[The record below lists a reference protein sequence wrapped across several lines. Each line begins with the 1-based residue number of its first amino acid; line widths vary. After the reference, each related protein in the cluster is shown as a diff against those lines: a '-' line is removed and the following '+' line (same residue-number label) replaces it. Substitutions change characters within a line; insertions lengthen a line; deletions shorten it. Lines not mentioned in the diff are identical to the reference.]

1 MSKGK
6 FQSSRAK
13 PSARQRNAKKPNLAL
28 PITVGIVALAV
39 LGIGIWLLVKGTA
52 TPETVPEKVSICGV
66 DLSGM
71 TKKEAV
77 EALTA
82 ALPEP
87 FAQDMTVQMGEGTE
101 PVVLRAADIKAS
113 IDPEKAAVAAL
124 NATFDE
130 QGSCILDTKSFV
142 ITDEAC
148 LNTAAKQAVE
158 DYSFDLQ
165 QPKVEEVR
173 EVRETEVKQEDGT
186 TKTEE
191 KEIVNLVITTGI
203 DQHSFTEDEFCDC
216 VRNGYVALN
225 FFPAM
230 TYHEDE
236 KADAVDV
243 DKLAEQY
250 CTEPVDATY
259 DPKTFDITPDVP
271 GYGFDPEELRA
282 QLEEAAPGAEL
293 IVPLTEIEAEATAE
307 KLKASLFADVLGEC
321 DTPHTWINDR
331 THNLELAC
339 EAINGKILMPGEV
352 FSFNETVGQ
361 RTKEKGYR
369 EAIAYVSG
377 KSVPEVGGG
386 VCQVASTIYSACLY
400 ADLEI
405 VSATCHQFFVT
416 YVNPGMDAAIYW
428 PNLDY
433 KFRNN
438 TAYPLRI
445 DASVHDGRVWIS
457 LMGTNT
463 KDYTV
468 KMSWEM
474 LSKTDWETVQ
484 QEIKPGDPYKN
495 GEEIT
500 SPYTG
505 YKYVTYMSKY
515 DLQGNLIST
524 TEVRTS
530 NYSKRDKVIA
540 VSAAPKPTEPTSPPA
555 TQPTEPTQ
563 KPTDPPVEP
572 TDPPVEPTDPPVE
585 PTDPP
590 EEGDGG

>member
-6 FQSSRAK
+6 FEAGRKKPYAGQRRAK
-13 PSARQRNAKKPNLAL
+13 KQNIAL
-28 PITVGIVALAV
+28 PIVIGIVALSV
-39 LGIGIWLLVKGTA
+39 LGVGIWLLTKGTSA
-52 TPETVPEKVSICGV
+52 PELIPEKVSICGV

-71 TKKEAV
+71 TQKEAV
-77 EALTA
+77 EALSA
-82 ALPEP
+82 ALPAE
-87 FAQDMTVQMGEGTE
+87 FTQDMTVNMGEETE
-101 PVVLRAADIKAS
+101 PVVLRAADIKAH
-113 IDPEKAAVAAL
+113 IDPEKAAEAARK
-124 NATFDE
+124 ATFDE
-130 QGSCILDTKSFV
+130 QGNCILDAASFV
-142 ITDEAC
+142 VTDEAY
-148 LNTAAKQAVE
+148 LKDTAKQAVT
-158 DYSFDLQ
+158 DYSRELQ
-165 QPKVEEVR
+165 QPKVEEVKEER
-173 EVRETEVKQEDGT
+173 EVEVEQEDGT
-186 TKTEE
+186 TKTEK
-191 KEIVNLVITTGI
+191 KECKDLVITTGI
-203 DQHSFTEDEFCDC
+203 DQHSFTEKEFCDC
-216 VRNGYVALN
+216 VRNGYVAMN
-225 FFPAM
+225 FFPAISY
-230 TYHEDE
+230 TEEE
-236 KADAVDV
+236 KADGIDV
-243 DKLAEQY
+243 DALAEKY
-250 CTEPVDATY
+250 CVEPVDAVF

-271 GYGFDPEELRA
+271 GYGFDPEELKA
-282 QLEEAAPGAEL
+282 QLLDAEQGEEL
-293 IVPLTEIEAEATAE
+293 VVPLVEIEAEATAE

-339 EAINGKILMPGEV
+339 AAINGKVLMPGEI

-405 VSATCHQFFVT
+405 IAAECHTFFVT

-438 TAYPLRI
+438 TAYPMRI
-445 DASVHDGRVWIS
+445 DASVHDGRVWIY

-474 LSKTDWETVQ
+474 ISKTDWETVQ
-484 QEIKPGDPYKN
+484 QEIKPGDPYKP

-524 TEVRTS
+524 EKVRTS

-540 VSAAPKPTEPTSPPA
+540 VSAAPEPTEPTTPPA
-555 TQPTEPTQ
+555 TQPTEPPTQ
-563 KPTDPPVEP
+563 PTTPPTEPTTPPTEPTTPPEP
-572 TDPPVEPTDPPVE
+572 TDPPD
-585 PTDPP
+585 
-590 EEGDGG
+590 GDG